1 MAKGTKKVFVLNSD
15 NPRDKKILDVLNEQY
30 NYAEF
35 VRNVL
40 YEYINNNNL
49 HHGNSKAIGVPQDNH
64 NISTILPHN
73 EDIKATIVPQN
84 DNDFLIDL
92 SDVSE
97 TDANISISA
106 LEDPNKNALDFLKN
120 FGG

>member
-49 HHGNSKAIGVPQDNH
+49 HHGNSKAIGESQDNH
-64 NISTILPHN
+64 NIGTILPHN

-92 SDVSE
+92 SDVSD
-97 TDANISISA
+97 TDANISTSVP
-106 LEDPNKNALDFLKN
+106 EDPNKNALDFLKN
-120 FGG
+120 SF